1 MSPILGFV
9 PPFTQLD
16 RDVISLD
23 SEMVEVAMLLPRW
36 QLAALESA
44 AQRQGLSAGQMLRR
58 LIGSSVASGSPEVV

>member
-9 PPFTQLD
+9 PPSTQVD

-58 LIGSSVASGSPEVV
+58 LIGTSVAAGAPEAV

>member
-9 PPFTQLD
+9 PPSTQVE

-23 SEMVEVAMLLPRW
+23 SEMVEVSMLLPRW

-44 AQRQGLSAGQMLRR
+44 ARCQGLSAGQMLRR
-58 LIGSSVASGSPEVV
+58 MIGTSVSPANAD